1 MRTTTL
7 TALVVACLATSN
19 LAGAAERKNLQVLN
33 DVSKQV
39 TTYSWFTIFDDVSAS
54 IDGDVVTL
62 TGKVTMP
69 YKRTDI
75 EKRVAKVE
83 GVREVRNQ
91 IEALPAS
98 QFDDGLRYQV
108 ARAIYGHPAFW
119 NYATRFDPPIHI
131 VVDRGN
137 VTLTGIVDNESDR
150 MIARS
155 LASHTLAF
163 SVGSE
168 LKTLAEA
175 KADLEGI

>member
-1 MRTTTL
+1 MRVRIL
-7 TALVVACLATSN
+7 AALILGCLAIPG
-19 LAGAAERKNLQVLN
+19 LARAADRKPLQVFD

-69 YKRTDI
+69 YKRREI
-75 EKRVAKVE
+75 AERVAKVE
-83 GVREVRNQ
+83 GVREVRNR
-91 IEALPAS
+91 IETLPVS
-98 QFDDGLRYQV
+98 QFDDQLRYVV

-119 NYATRFDPPIHI
+119 SYAARFDPPIHI

-137 VTLTGIVDNESDR
+137 VTLTGVVDNESDR
-150 MIARS
+150 LIARS
-155 LASHTLAF
+155 LASNTLAF

-168 LKTLAEA
+168 LKTVAEA
-175 KADLEGI
+175 RAEREGL